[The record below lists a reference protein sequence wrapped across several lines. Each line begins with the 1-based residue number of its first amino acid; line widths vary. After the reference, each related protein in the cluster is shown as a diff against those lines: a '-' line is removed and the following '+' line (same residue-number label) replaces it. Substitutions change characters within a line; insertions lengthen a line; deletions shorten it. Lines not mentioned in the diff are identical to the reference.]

1 MTSLSSAALPAS
13 AAPGGSPGAGGAG
26 KSARPGVRRAPKR
39 VLPGFKLTLGY
50 TVFYLSLIVLIP
62 ISALFFKTFTMTWE
76 QFWFAVTSPRVMASY
91 RLTFGASFFAAVVNL
106 FFGLLLAW
114 VLVRYKF
121 PGKKIVDALVDL
133 PFALP
138 TAVAGISLTAIL
150 AGNGWIGQYLE
161 PLGIKLAFT
170 PAGVVIAL
178 IFIGLPFV
186 VRTVQPVLEDAEK
199 ELEEAATSLGA
210 TRLQIFTKV
219 ILPHITP
226 ALLTG
231 FAMAF
236 ARAIGEYGS
245 VIFIAGNM
253 PMISEITPLIIIG
266 KLEQYDY
273 AGATAVAVVMLII
286 SFILLLVINGLQ
298 AWQRRNAG
306 APA

>member
-1 MTSLSSAALPAS
+1 MASAISPALPS
-13 AAPGGSPGAGGAG
+13 PVAPVSRPVGKGGRGA
-26 KSARPGVRRAPKR
+26 KR
-39 VLPGFKLTLGY
+39 VLPGFGLTLGY
-50 TVFYLSLIVLIP
+50 TVLYLGLIVMIP
-62 ISALFFKTFTMTWE
+62 LSALVFKTFTLSWE
-76 QFWFAVTSPRVMASY
+76 QFWVAVTSPRVMASY
-91 RLTFGASFFAAVVNL
+91 RLTFGASFLAALVNL
-106 FFGLLLAW
+106 FFGLLVAW

-138 TAVAGISLTAIL
+138 TAVAGISLSALL

-161 PLGIKLAFT
+161 PHGIKLAFT

-210 TRLQIFTKV
+210 TRLQTFMRV
-219 ILPHITP
+219 ILPSIMP

-266 KLEQYDY
+266 KLEQYDF
-273 AGATAVAVVMLII
+273 AGATAVALVMLVI
-286 SFILLLVINGLQ
+286 SFLLLLVINGLQ
-298 AWQRRNAG
+298 AWQRRHTG
-306 APA
+306 MPA